1 MAEEQIIS
9 LSEYARTNIIN
20 LQLSLQYPR
29 KKKISFTLKRETMK
43 GNVQGVAIVWAI
55 KKNRTLATLKTS
67 ILNCILK
74 LDARLNTWS
83 GGFEKYIDSHAGTY
97 NFFLPDRDKLG

>member
-1 MAEEQIIS
+1 MAEDQIVS
-9 LSEYARTNIIN
+9 LSVYATTKTIN

-55 KKNRTLATLKTS
+55 KKNRTLATLKTWA
-67 ILNCILK
+67 LNCILE
-74 LDARLNTWS
+74 LDASRLNTWS
-83 GGFEKYIDSHAGTY
+83 GEFEKHSLSHGTWY
-97 NFFLPDRDKLG
+97 L